1 MSFSAK
7 AASRLLGNKIGDGT
21 KKFDATWRVNK
32 VAKKTTPV
40 SQAQLE
46 MIATLRGYLDNAG
59 VRNDFII
66 QPDTSLVASHVI
78 RALIR
83 LANKHGVDTGRGRRS
98 FNGI

>member
-7 AASRLLGNKIGDGT
+7 AANQMLGNKIGDGT
-21 KKFDATWRVNK
+21 KKFDAAWRVNK
-32 VAKKTTPV
+32 AAKTASPV
-40 SQAQLE
+40 TESQLE

-59 VRNDFII
+59 IRNDFII

-98 FNGI
+98 LNGV

>member
-7 AASRLLGNKIGDGT
+7 AASRLLGNKNNDGN
-21 KKFDATWRVNK
+21 KKFDAAWRINK
-32 VAKKTTPV
+32 TARAVTPV
-40 SQAQLE
+40 TQAQLD

-83 LANKHGVDTGRGRRS
+83 LANKHGVDTGRGRKS
-98 FNGI
+98 FNGV